1 MDVLSHISRLP
12 ATYMSNKNHAYL
24 NQRINSDAQEITK
37 YVLYDIESCM
47 TCFLTIG
54 LAGSIIATKSLGVF
68 AIICSFLPLYVLIY
82 CFFRK
87 SIYNLNYKYSE
98 EYGTLY
104 SMMDRFLA
112 NIKLIKLQEWNKR
125 FFSAISKAYNHLY
138 KTTLLNAN
146 LGYVLSNLDSII
158 RYLIKIAVFIFS
170 SYSIL
175 KDKMSVGE
183 FTMLNSYSLMIVS
196 STSGILYFAKVRQ
209 QTVVAFDRIRELYLE
224 QKEECGSVII
234 DTVSTIKV
242 DNLSFSHNTNKILDK
257 VSFTFSKGHIYA
269 IVGENGSGKSTL
281 INILSGI
288 EQNYSGNIT
297 YDTWNLRMLDL
308 HHLRK
313 HILSIVE
320 QEPAL
325 IFQTLRENITENQ
338 LLYPS
343 ITKWLE
349 KLNMNS
355 LSAEFDSE
363 IDGQFSEFSKKLSG
377 GEKQKIAVIR
387 GLIKESD
394 VLILDEPSSA
404 FDEESSIL
412 LCKILQNIKRSRI
425 VVVVTHHPSLVE
437 ISDEVIEL

>member
-1 MDVLSHISRLP
+1 MKILQFTKPYLVEHRGKYLANIAIRFILWLLSLITPYSMGSYLDSLLTQHDDWLLWSAVLYFIFIWTIQLVFSYLKNLILSILNSKICFRIKMDVLSHISRLP

-209 QTVVAFDRIRELYLE
+209 QTVVAL
-224 QKEECGSVII
+224 
-234 DTVSTIKV
+234 
-242 DNLSFSHNTNKILDK
+242 
-257 VSFTFSKGHIYA
+257 
-269 IVGENGSGKSTL
+269 
-281 INILSGI
+281 
-288 EQNYSGNIT
+288 
-297 YDTWNLRMLDL
+297 
-308 HHLRK
+308 
-313 HILSIVE
+313 
-320 QEPAL
+320 
-325 IFQTLRENITENQ
+325 
-338 LLYPS
+338 
-343 ITKWLE
+343 
-349 KLNMNS
+349 
-355 LSAEFDSE
+355 
-363 IDGQFSEFSKKLSG
+363 
-377 GEKQKIAVIR
+377 
-387 GLIKESD
+387 
-394 VLILDEPSSA
+394 
-404 FDEESSIL
+404 
-412 LCKILQNIKRSRI
+412 
-425 VVVVTHHPSLVE
+425 
-437 ISDEVIEL
+437 